1 MTAIV
6 AHRLPDCLN
15 RADYDH
21 AHGPYPN
28 PYPGQIF
35 HSDDVDYEQGDGVA
49 EHPFHALRKLLSN
62 GNFYYSVD
70 FDLTRRLQDRFVAF
84 KSWAMGADKMQGRGG
99 KHD

>member
-1 MTAIV
+1 MQ
-6 AHRLPDCLN
+6 DCLN

-35 HSDDVDYEQGDGVA
+35 QSDDVDYTQGDDVS

-62 GNFYYSVD
+62 GHFYYSTD
-70 FDLTRRLQDRFVAF
+70 FDLTRRLQDRYAEHGDVRTF
-84 KSWAMGADKMQGRGG
+84 RG
-99 KHD
+99 